1 MGWRAVCALNYR
13 LTDAEIQSLLAR
25 VTPAYLVTD
34 AERVAELGATDDV
47 KAASTQSFLD
57 DTQHDQGIEDPW
69 AMDPEDI
76 AVLLFTSGTTGEPK
90 AAVLR
95 HKHLVS
101 YILGSVEFAGATT
114 VMLLWSACR
123 HTISLALRRS

>member
-1 MGWRAVCALNYR
+1 MQKFRACWHGLHQR
-13 LTDAEIQSLLAR
+13 I
-25 VTPAYLVTD
+25 LVTD

-90 AAVLR
+90 AA
-95 HKHLVS
+95 
-101 YILGSVEFAGATT
+101 GA
-114 VMLLWSACR
+114 
-123 HTISLALRRS
+123 